1 MKKDSLR
8 NTSATDN
15 ARKGIRDREDKQ
27 CSDEFCY
34 KRDWRNGAVA
44 GGQIGVKGRI
54 SKIFNNNINIM
65 LI

>member
-1 MKKDSLR
+1 MRDFFLKKKKPKRFLRRIIMEKDSLR

-34 KRDWRNGAVA
+34 KRD
-44 GGQIGVKGRI
+44 
-54 SKIFNNNINIM
+54 
-65 LI
+65 